1 MSIDRLCAPALPGE
15 RAACCGIGAAPAA
28 EFGMRLRIAR
38 TVRVTLDDTMESFA
52 GGTVELERRNGVAW
66 ITLNRPAAVNAIN
79 DAIRRHVPAVLQEL
93 DADPTTRVIVLQGA
107 GERGFC
113 AGADLKEKPAT
124 DNPLDA
130 SVLRTRSSWIE
141 AFDRVSKPLIA
152 AIHGFCLGG
161 GLEIALACDLRVA
174 SSDAVFGLPET
185 GLGLIPGGGGTQR
198 LPRIIGLGRALDLL
212 LTGDRVDAAEA
223 YRIGLITRLSAD
235 RAALALEVAALAE
248 RIAARPPVAT
258 AFAKEAASVGLQ
270 LDLPAG
276 LRLERALFTMLLSS
290 DERREAR
297 AAFQEKRPP
306 NFNAPRE

>member
-1 MSIDRLCAPALPGE
+1 V
-15 RAACCGIGAAPAA
+15 
-28 EFGMRLRIAR
+28 AR
-38 TVRVTLDDTMESFA
+38 YLDDPMESF
-52 GGTVELERRNGVAW
+52 GDGSVELERRAGVAW

-79 DAIRRHVPAVLQEL
+79 DAIRGSLPALLQEL
-93 DADPTTRVIVLQGA
+93 GADSDTRVIVVKGA

-113 AGADLKEKPAT
+113 AGADLKERPAD
-124 DNPLDA
+124 DNPLA
-130 SVLRTRSSWIE
+130 AAVLGARSSWIE
-141 AFDRVSKPLIA
+141 AFDRVSKPVIA

-198 LPRIIGLGRALDLL
+198 LPRLIGLGRALDLL
-212 LTGDRVDAAEA
+212 VTGDRIDAAEA

-235 RAALALEVAALAE
+235 RAALAVEVTALAE
-248 RIAARPPVAT
+248 RIAARPPLAT
-258 AFAKEAASVGLQ
+258 TFVKEAATVGIQ

-297 AAFQEKRPP
+297 VAFQEKRPP
-306 NFNAPRE
+306 NFSAPRV

>member
-1 MSIDRLCAPALPGE
+1 
-15 RAACCGIGAAPAA
+15 
-28 EFGMRLRIAR
+28 
-38 TVRVTLDDTMESFA
+38 MESFA
-52 GGTVELERRNGVAW
+52 DGAVELERLNGVAW

-79 DAIRRHVPAVLQEL
+79 DAIRRHLPALLQEL
-93 DADPTTRVIVLQGA
+93 EADKATRVIVLQGA

-113 AGADLKEKPAT
+113 AGADLKEKPAN

-130 SVLRTRSSWIE
+130 AVLQTRSSWIE

-198 LPRIIGLGRALDLL
+198 LPRTIGLGRALDLL
-212 LTGDRVDAAEA
+212 MTGDRVDAAEA
-223 YRIGLITRLSAD
+223 YRIGLITRLAAD
-235 RAALALEVAALAE
+235 RAALALEVAALAD
-248 RIAARPPVAT
+248 RIASRPPVAT
-258 AFAKEAASVGLQ
+258 AFVKEAATVGLQ

-306 NFNAPRE
+306 NFNASRE